1 MAEKFLNHC
10 DFHTVLCKQST
21 ANFVYS
27 FPDDYYA
34 GSSVS
39 TPKIVKQDPNSKDS
53 SENNRNRRKG
63 GFGSNSKDCQ
73 QFVIIGAVLG
83 CALVASSLMMC
94 FLSARL
100 MRLTKQY
107 KREKLGTV
115 KPKNYGSLLSPIFF
129 FFWKNFMTSTFSLLN
144 LSVQYM

>member
-1 MAEKFLNHC
+1 M
-10 DFHTVLCKQST
+10 
-21 ANFVYS
+21 
-27 FPDDYYA
+27 
-34 GSSVS
+34 S

-53 SENNRNRRKG
+53 SENNGRRKKG

-73 QFVIIGAVLG
+73 QFVTIGAVLG

-107 KREKLGTV
+107 KREKLGIV
-115 KPKNYGSLLSPIFF
+115 KPKNLPFIQLTTYIIFHKF
-129 FFWKNFMTSTFSLLN
+129 SEGVVREHRMKFGTQPGLFVSTPHSSKFMA
-144 LSVQYM
+144 QR

>member
-10 DFHTVLCKQST
+10 DFHTVLCKQSA

-53 SENNRNRRKG
+53 SENNRRRKKG

-115 KPKNYGSLLSPIFF
+115 KPRIFV
-129 FFWKNFMTSTFSLLN
+129 N
-144 LSVQYM
+144 LI

>member
-1 MAEKFLNHC
+1 M
-10 DFHTVLCKQST
+10 
-21 ANFVYS
+21 
-27 FPDDYYA
+27 
-34 GSSVS
+34 S

-53 SENNRNRRKG
+53 SENNGRRKKG

-107 KREKLGTV
+107 KREKLGIV
-115 KPKNYGSLLSPIFF
+115 KPKNLLILTKKKDV
-129 FFWKNFMTSTFSLLN
+129 WKNKKFSHNIPKHFFREIICSTYSK
-144 LSVQYM
+144 

>member
-1 MAEKFLNHC
+1 M
-10 DFHTVLCKQST
+10 Q
-21 ANFVYS
+21 
-27 FPDDYYA
+27 
-34 GSSVS
+34 
-39 TPKIVKQDPNSKDS
+39 TPKIVKEDPNSKDS
-53 SENNRNRRKG
+53 ENKRKRG

-115 KPKNYGSLLSPIFF
+115 KPR
-129 FFWKNFMTSTFSLLN
+129 NFTS
-144 LSVQYM
+144 V